1 MLGIGKFFRRGLLL
15 LCHCWLIIFFIIYS
29 RKVQKKYI
37 ADTNLQERSQ
47 EKHMVVWLWVGKAT
61 WLRHQSML
69 VNGYIVGVCKGG
81 LNQANLV
88 NEEKET
94 Y

>member
-1 MLGIGKFFRRGLLL
+1 M
-15 LCHCWLIIFFIIYS
+15 YS

-37 ADTNLQERSQ
+37 ADTKFQERSQ
-47 EKHMVVWLWVGKAT
+47 EKHMVVWLQVTKAT

-69 VNGYIVGVCKGG
+69 VDGYIVGVYKGK
-81 LNQANLV
+81 LEQANLM
-88 NEEKET
+88 NEEKGT